1 MNLSSR
7 KFDINTTSVND
18 LIKLPQVGP
27 GLAQEIIANRPYQH
41 IAELKSVSGIGDK
54 LYLVLKKYLKVSSFD
69 IGSNLGVD
77 AVQKDV
83 SRERLGKLDINKA
96 SIEQLQAVPGI
107 GQVLA
112 DTIVSGR
119 PYSNLGDLQ
128 RINGVGN
135 KVYQGLRKYLKVSK
149 KIEDTFSEET
159 STTYKKLQ
167 NDTQHELNEIP
178 VMPEF
183 DEEDDLDLVSS
194 HPVDANSSVEV
205 ETIRELIG
213 PPIVDRESM
222 IDSSDEI
229 NSEFSEPV
237 KVFDTRSRYNWQPVD
252 ISIKPYR
259 RRRPLRFVIAVVLA
273 GLILGVFQTVGFLG
287 PINVG
292 ASYVIDMFTSMRS
305 DVENI
310 FGEIVESTLDV
321 STPNIATDVS
331 DAVFETITV
340 GDVLVS
346 TTEMEVDVVTPEPV
360 EVIVD
365 EGKNSDADDMFN
377 STEEFN
383 LAETQVVTLV
393 TKIETSTV
401 TPMPTNTVTPTM
413 VPTISIP
420 DSVFN
425 LDLELLEPLEVMWE
439 ERFYPLSFDSWGWNE
454 TENWYSGIEDG
465 MFKLIT
471 KGRNKQFYSSA
482 PELNLFERNF
492 YYEGD
497 VIVDACIGKDYYG
510 LLFKASLEIDE
521 YFAATITCEGNY
533 RLINKVNGIY
543 NDLRI
548 AVSDVITSGDG
559 VYRLGVLVNGDSFSL
574 YVNGALVHEYIW
586 TGLGE
591 LSAGEF
597 GVYARSVESD
607 ELRVNWDNLIAT
619 ELKR

>member
-229 NSEFSEPV
+229 NSEFSEPA

-365 EGKNSDADDMFN
+365 EGENSDADDMFN

-425 LDLELLEPLEVMWE
+425 LDL
-439 ERFYPLSFDSWGWNE
+439 
-454 TENWYSGIEDG
+454 
-465 MFKLIT
+465 
-471 KGRNKQFYSSA
+471 
-482 PELNLFERNF
+482 
-492 YYEGD
+492 
-497 VIVDACIGKDYYG
+497 
-510 LLFKASLEIDE
+510 
-521 YFAATITCEGNY
+521 
-533 RLINKVNGIY
+533 
-543 NDLRI
+543 
-548 AVSDVITSGDG
+548 
-559 VYRLGVLVNGDSFSL
+559 
-574 YVNGALVHEYIW
+574 
-586 TGLGE
+586 
-591 LSAGEF
+591 
-597 GVYARSVESD
+597 
-607 ELRVNWDNLIAT
+607 
-619 ELKR
+619 

>member
-321 STPNIATDVS
+321 STPNIAT
-331 DAVFETITV
+331 
-340 GDVLVS
+340 
-346 TTEMEVDVVTPEPV
+346 
-360 EVIVD
+360 
-365 EGKNSDADDMFN
+365 
-377 STEEFN
+377 
-383 LAETQVVTLV
+383 
-393 TKIETSTV
+393 
-401 TPMPTNTVTPTM
+401 
-413 VPTISIP
+413 
-420 DSVFN
+420 
-425 LDLELLEPLEVMWE
+425 
-439 ERFYPLSFDSWGWNE
+439 
-454 TENWYSGIEDG
+454 
-465 MFKLIT
+465 
-471 KGRNKQFYSSA
+471 
-482 PELNLFERNF
+482 
-492 YYEGD
+492 
-497 VIVDACIGKDYYG
+497 
-510 LLFKASLEIDE
+510 
-521 YFAATITCEGNY
+521 
-533 RLINKVNGIY
+533 
-543 NDLRI
+543 
-548 AVSDVITSGDG
+548 
-559 VYRLGVLVNGDSFSL
+559 
-574 YVNGALVHEYIW
+574 
-586 TGLGE
+586 
-591 LSAGEF
+591 
-597 GVYARSVESD
+597 
-607 ELRVNWDNLIAT
+607 
-619 ELKR
+619 